1 MATSAIGNSLS
12 SLYSTTLTRSSS
24 ATKSSASSTNSSS
37 STASSSSA
45 GSSAIDSASKDLGK
59 DAFLQLLV
67 SQLKNQDP
75 LNPMKDTEFI
85 SQLATFSSL
94 EQMSSMNSS
103 MTNLLQQQYYANNAN
118 MLGKQITTS
127 DGLTG
132 VVTKVTKEDSAMYLY
147 VGTNKYSMSDI
158 VSITSATTSTTT

>member
-1 MATSAIGNSLS
+1 MATSAIGNSVS
-12 SLYSTTLTRSSS
+12 SLYSTGVTKSSS
-24 ATKSSASSTNSSS
+24 ATTSKSASSGS
-37 STASSSSA
+37 STNTAA
-45 GSSAIDSASKDLGK
+45 SASNELGK

-94 EQMSSMNSS
+94 EQMTAMNTS
-103 MTNLLQQQYYANNAN
+103 MTSLLQQQYYMNNAN

-127 DGLTG
+127 DGKTG
-132 VVTKVTKEDSAMYLY
+132 VVTSVTKDSSAMYLY

-158 VSITSATTSTTT
+158 VSISNVTIDSTT